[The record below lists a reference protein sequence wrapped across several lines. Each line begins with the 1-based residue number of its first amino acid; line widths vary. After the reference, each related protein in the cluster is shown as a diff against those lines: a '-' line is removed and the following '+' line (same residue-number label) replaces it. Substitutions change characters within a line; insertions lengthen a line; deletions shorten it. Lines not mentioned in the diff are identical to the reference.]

1 MTKRRRGM
9 PTVDRYRKWGW
20 GLGIATVTA
29 VTAFGLASWQANAA
43 PTPPPAAGAD
53 QARVS
58 DPSPVPEAATG
69 TGSDPLTSSEVDKAR
84 AVALTPQLAAN
95 ALDVTGKAGPEYLA
109 TELDE
114 ATGRQA
120 ELYYYDYKAE
130 KLYKQVVD
138 LKTGKLTK
146 SFSAAGMQPPASP
159 QEGKVALDLF
169 VASPLSADFKT
180 AYQKA
185 TGKAFAGTD
194 GIEPI
199 AHIYTSK
206 PADRGATQC
215 GKSRCVQLIVKS
227 ADGHFINV
235 TEIVIDLS
243 GRTVARLK

>member
-1 MTKRRRGM
+1 M

-29 VTAFGLASWQANAA
+29 VTAYSLASWQANAA
-43 PTPPPAAGAD
+43 PSAPPASPAAAE

-69 TGSDPLTSSEVDKAR
+69 TGSDPLTSTEVDKAR
-84 AVALTPQLAAN
+84 AIALTPQLAAN
-95 ALDVTGKAGPEYLA
+95 ARDVTGKAGPEYLA
-109 TELDE
+109 AELDE
-114 ATGRQA
+114 ETGRQA
-120 ELYYYDYKAE
+120 EVYYYDYQAG

-138 LKTGKLTK
+138 LKTGKLAK
-146 SFSAAGMQPPASP
+146 SYSAAGMQPPASP
-159 QEGKVALDLF
+159 QEAKTALELF
-169 VASPLSADFKT
+169 VANPLSADFK
-180 AYQKA
+180 AAFRKA
-185 TGKAFAGTD
+185 TGKTFAGTD

-215 GKSRCVQLIVKS
+215 GKSRCVQLIVKT